1 MLIFLLILYM
11 LILVW
16 IMHIVKRSKGMD
28 RYIVIVIDEN
38 GVESEYSGQ
47 EHKLYA
53 SAYCEYNKAI
63 SDPEVSDAKISRIE
77 E

>member
-1 MLIFLLILYM
+1 
-11 LILVW
+11 
-16 IMHIVKRSKGMD
+16 MD